1 MDVIEGSVLCVKI
14 GDLGWVNLSMREWR
28 SPMDRW
34 IGKVTGMRLFDCEFT
49 YRRVAFLRF
58 R

>member
-1 MDVIEGSVLCVKI
+1 MDG
-14 GDLGWVNLSMREWR
+14 
-28 SPMDRW
+28 W
-34 IGKVTGMRLFDCEFT
+34 IGKVTEMRWFDCEFT